1 MRRVRA
7 SKGPQPSAWPRA
19 SALRWHARPQNIKP
33 HLRAHWTCARAPHAA
48 QPLHAGS
55 GGASASRRATASRA
69 AASPALARAFSA
81 TAARHRAG
89 ASGPTRTHG
98 ASTKT
103 ASPVACFRR
112 VRVTASD
119 ASPSITLYAKC
130 SSTYEKLMGAMAT
143 SRRCSRTSHFR
154 WTSSYFSISPYSPEK
169 ASCVLSRTTAP
180 LTSTPRG
187 SPKRQLQDVQS
198 LARLPGGAFVEDG
211 VWAPRTN
218 SIPILVRTST
228 AASGSP
234 ARRAWA

>member
-7 SKGPQPSAWPRA
+7 SKVSHR
-19 SALRWHARPQNIKP
+19 
-33 HLRAHWTCARAPHAA
+33 
-48 QPLHAGS
+48 GS

-103 ASPVACFRR
+103 TSPVAYGC
-112 VRVTASD
+112 VLLEGTPD